1 MREEPALTRDRILS
15 YSLTAPVIDNVR
27 AGPAVTGAA
36 TATGA
41 RAAAAPGAAG
51 TGAAAA
57 IGAATGAAATG
68 AAVAAGRGAAAAG
81 SGAGTISPG
90 GGGRLVGAVV
100 DCCWGAVD
108 RNSAALSV
116 ALCEFVWLKKNQLT
130 RSDASVRRS
139 FNSEM
144 PQLMRKFL
152 N

>member
-51 TGAAAA
+51 TGAA
-57 IGAATGAAATG
+57 IGAATGAAG
-68 AAVAAGRGAAAAG
+68 AAG

-100 DCCWGAVD
+100 DCCWGAVG
-108 RNSAALSV
+108 R
-116 ALCEFVWLKKNQLT
+116 T
-130 RSDASVRRS
+130 T
-139 FNSEM
+139 
-144 PQLMRKFL
+144 
-152 N
+152 